1 MENSE
6 EPLISI
12 VVPIHKM
19 AGRLSNLE
27 RVLKDAQNGN
37 LPIEFVLVHDGND
50 IGTSNELRILSEKY
64 QVSVVQGN
72 FNSPGLARNYGMENT
87 KANWVAFWDSDDVGN
102 PNALTE
108 AVSKANSR
116 TNILIGGYR
125 THLIS
130 NDQVSK
136 IFMPSRKL
144 DKLMIN
150 PGCWRFVFRKEFI
163 LETKFPKM
171 KMGEDQVFLAK
182 LRIDESQVTF
192 IDDCFYT
199 YFIGNMNQLTNSA
212 SSVAEVLEATKEI
225 GEFIQNNY
233 EVKKYIYVINA
244 RLILSALKNG
254 QISFVGFLSLL
265 FKPRVSGIRKKLEWI
280 LGFVTV
286 LTNIVARG
294 RT

>member
-1 MENSE
+1 MENPE

-27 RVLKDAQNGN
+27 RVLKEAQSGN
-37 LPIEFVLVHDGND
+37 LPIEFVLVHDGHD
-50 IGTSNELRILSEKY
+50 TGTSNDLKVLSEKY

-87 KANWVAFWDSDDVGN
+87 KANWVAFWDSDDIGN

-108 AVSKANSR
+108 AVLKANSR
-116 TNILIGGYR
+116 TKILIGGYR
-125 THLIS
+125 TYLIS
-130 NDQVSK
+130 NNQVSK

-171 KMGEDQVFLAK
+171 RMGEDQVFLAK

-225 GEFIQNNY
+225 GEFIQNSYKVN
-233 EVKKYIYVINA
+233 KYIYVINA

-265 FKPRVSGIRKKLEWI
+265 FKPRVSGIQKKLEWI

>member
-27 RVLKDAQNGN
+27 RVLKDAQSGN

-50 IGTSNELRILSEKY
+50 IGTSNDLKILSEKY

-87 KANWVAFWDSDDVGN
+87 KANWIAFWDSDDVGN

-108 AVSKANSR
+108 AVSKANSH

-199 YFIGNMNQLTNSA
+199 YFIGNMNQLTSSA

-265 FKPRVSGIRKKLEWI
+265 FKPRVSGIQKKLEWI

>member
-1 MENSE
+1 VDNSE

-19 AGRLSNLE
+19 AGRLFNLE
-27 RVLKDAQNGN
+27 RVLKDARSGN
-37 LPIEFVLVHDGND
+37 LPIEFVLVHDGHD
-50 IGTSNELRILSEKY
+50 IGTSNELEIFSEKY
-64 QVSVVQGN
+64 RVSVVQGD
-72 FNSPGLARNYGMENT
+72 FNSPGLAKNYGMEYT
-87 KANWVAFWDSDDVGN
+87 KANWVAFWDSDDIGN
-102 PNALTE
+102 PIALTE
-108 AVSKANSR
+108 AVSKVNSR
-116 TNILIGGYR
+116 TKILIGGYR

-144 DKLMIN
+144 DKLMVN
-150 PGCWRFVFRKEFI
+150 PGCWRFVFRKEVI
-163 LETKFPKM
+163 GETKFPKM

-199 YFIGNMNQLTNSA
+199 YFIGNMNQLTNNA
-212 SSVAEVLEATKEI
+212 SSVAEVLEATKET
-225 GEFIQNNY
+225 GEFIQNSY

-254 QISFVGFLSLL
+254 QISFAGFLSLL

>member
-1 MENSE
+1 
-6 EPLISI
+6 
-12 VVPIHKM
+12 M

-27 RVLKDAQNGN
+27 RVLKEAQSGN

-50 IGTSNELRILSEKY
+50 KGTSNDLKTLSEKY
-64 QVSVVQGN
+64 QASVVQGN

-125 THLIS
+125 THFIS

-254 QISFVGFLSLL
+254 QISFVGFLSFL

-286 LTNIVARG
+286 LTNFVARG

>member
-27 RVLKDAQNGN
+27 RVLKDAQSGN
-37 LPIEFVLVHDGND
+37 LPIEFILVHDGND
-50 IGTSNELRILSEKY
+50 IGTSNDLRILSEKY

-150 PGCWRFVFRKEFI
+150 PGCWRFIFRKEFI

-212 SSVAEVLEATKEI
+212 NSVAEVLEATKEI

-265 FKPRVSGIRKKLEWI
+265 FKPRVSGIRKKLEWF

>member
-1 MENSE
+1 
-6 EPLISI
+6 
-12 VVPIHKM
+12 M

-27 RVLKDAQNGN
+27 RVLKDAQSGN
-37 LPIEFVLVHDGND
+37 LPIEFILVHDGND
-50 IGTSNELRILSEKY
+50 IGTSNDLRILSEKY

-150 PGCWRFVFRKEFI
+150 PGCWRFIFRKEFI

-212 SSVAEVLEATKEI
+212 NSVAEVLEATKEI

-265 FKPRVSGIRKKLEWI
+265 FKPRVSGIRKKLEWF